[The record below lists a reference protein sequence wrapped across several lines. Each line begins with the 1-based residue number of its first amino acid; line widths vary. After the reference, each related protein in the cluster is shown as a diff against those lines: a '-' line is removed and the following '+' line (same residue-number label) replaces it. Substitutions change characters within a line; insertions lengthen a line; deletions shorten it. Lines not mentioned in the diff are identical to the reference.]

1 MSHSHDH
8 YDGAEPIDHS
18 HDHNHGHGHDGHDHD
33 HSDDI
38 IPALQNL
45 LYEQIDFS
53 KVNCLNEEESESA
66 IKVLKKTW
74 TERMEPEPE
83 LASDVDEQL
92 LLTVP

>member
-8 YDGAEPIDHS
+8 YDGQEPITHT
-18 HDHNHGHGHDGHDHD
+18 HDHDHGHGGHDHDHD

-38 IPALQNL
+38 TPALQNL
-45 LYEQIDFS
+45 LYAQVDFS
-53 KVNCLNEEESESA
+53 KVTCLNESESGSA
-66 IKVLKKTW
+66 VKVLQKTW
-74 TERMEPEPE
+74 MQRMEPVPE